1 MSISG
6 PWNSNGL
13 PSMDACIFIKKVT
26 LKLFGTMQI
35 IFFLTKFFEFFREY
49 STDEQHCE
57 YAALV
62 KAFKIILLGWVW
74 LEVLFDQRWPR
85 NIDFITCLTWQFNF
99 VANIMRI
106 VTNTVLATPR
116 WDTYIVINELIKT
129 HFRAIGAAAITALRS
144 ANYQSTLEEALQ
156 VYEIEIVILVL
167 KRCRTLAICHVF
179 FAFW

>member
-1 MSISG
+1 MHVREVHTSLYITRPYTS
-6 PWNSNGL
+6 
-13 PSMDACIFIKKVT
+13 KVT

-49 STDEQHCE
+49 STDEQNCE

-62 KAFKIILLGWVW
+62 KAFKIILLGS
-74 LEVLFDQRWPR
+74 VLKI
-85 NIDFITCLTWQFNF
+85 NTLTLDKFFQK
-99 VANIMRI
+99 
-106 VTNTVLATPR
+106 
-116 WDTYIVINELIKT
+116 Y
-129 HFRAIGAAAITALRS
+129 FRAIGAAAITALRS